1 MKSITHRDT
10 KQLVIGDRVVE
21 TKNFGDHCIRKDHPD
36 FEKVAKIVRN
46 RRVGNVVD
54 LIPTKDA
61 RGHKIWYAMVLWDS
75 YQTPSK
81 HHVMRLKKLEDEQT
95 S

>member
-1 MKSITHRDT
+1 MKSTQARNS

-36 FEKVAKIVRN
+36 FERVAKIVHN

-54 LIPTKDA
+54 LVQTKDA

-75 YQTPSK
+75 YKTPSK
-81 HHVMRLKKLEDEQT
+81 HHVMRLRNLDN
-95 S
+95 